1 MLRKLK
7 QKYKDLKY
15 RYKTTLL
22 IVLAGML
29 PVVIIVTYMQ
39 TGMLKLL
46 KEQETDSMQNS
57 VNQAVD
63 AMENQI
69 QIYENLINYLSYSQD
84 LRNVLSQTGESD
96 YEKYIQYKDV
106 VDPLLEMPQV
116 YHKEING
123 ITIYS
128 GNIDVAHGS
137 SLVPMEE
144 LKSEE
149 WAGKL
154 EDSSILEWFV
164 QRGAKKKIVAARKFY
179 DNEDITAV
187 LAMQLDYSDLLEP
200 FSSLLKDNVG
210 GIIVDEDGKVIYSS
224 YSMEDKYRPKSPES
238 LEYLKKNYVC
248 MDRDMEEMGWHFYL
262 YRPESVITQS
272 AYMLLLRNIPIV
284 ILCIVLLVVL
294 GYAFSKRLVSCL
306 ERLTENMNQVHL
318 GFRKVTVDSDS
329 KDEVGTLIRS
339 FRRMMEELNKLISE
353 VYEAKIELQHTEM
366 KALQAQINPHFL
378 YNSLSII
385 NWKAIEAG
393 EDEISKVTLDLS
405 TYYRTSLNRGE
416 TMTTVEN
423 EIRNI
428 QAYLNIQLIMHDNS
442 FRVEEEIDESCYQI
456 QTPKLILQ
464 PLVENAIDHGLDPLE
479 KEEKILTISV
489 KKEGGVVVFRVQ
501 DNGNGM
507 PQEKAEQILE
517 IQSPG
522 YGVHNV
528 YDRIKL
534 LYKEKGSMQIV
545 SEEGVGTTVEIRIP
559 EKTGEENK
567 LQNRDGKVTM

>member
-22 IVLAGML
+22 IVLAGIL

-39 TGMLKLL
+39 TGTLKLL

-96 YEKYIQYKDV
+96 YEKYIHYKEV

-116 YHKEING
+116 YHKEIKG

-144 LKSEE
+144 LESEG
-149 WAGKL
+149 WAGQL

-187 LAMQLDYSDLLEP
+187 LAMQLDYSELLEP

-224 YSMEDKYRPKSPES
+224 YSMADKYRPKSPES
-238 LEYLKKNYVC
+238 LDYLQKNYVC
-248 MDRDMEEMGWHFYL
+248 MNRNMEEMGWHFYL
-262 YRPESVITQS
+262 YRPESVITKS
-272 AYMLLLRNIPIV
+272 AYILMLRNIPIV
-284 ILCIVLLVVL
+284 LLCIVLLVVL

-479 KEEKILTISV
+479 KEEKILTIRV
-489 KKEGGVVVFRVQ
+489 KKEGDVVVFRVQ

-507 PQEKAEQILE
+507 PQEKAEQILG

-534 LYKEKGSMQIV
+534 LYKEKGSMQII

-559 EKTGEENK
+559 EKLKEESG
-567 LQNRDGKVTM
+567 LQNQDGKVTV

>member
-1 MLRKLK
+1 MIRKLK

-15 RYKTTLL
+15 RYKTTLI
-22 IVLAGML
+22 IVLAGIL
-29 PVVIIVTYMQ
+29 PVVISVIYMQ
-39 TGMLKLL
+39 IGILKSLR
-46 KEQETDSMQNS
+46 EQETGSMQS
-57 VNQAVD
+57 SLNQAVD
-63 AMENQI
+63 TLEGQT
-69 QIYENLINYLSYSQD
+69 QIYENLINYLSYSQN

-96 YEKYIQYKDV
+96 YEKYVQYKNI

-116 YHKEING
+116 YHKEIQG

-137 SLVPMEE
+137 SLIPMEE
-144 LKSEE
+144 IKGKE
-149 WAGKL
+149 WVKHL
-154 EDSSILEWFV
+154 TDSSILEWFV
-164 QRGAKKKIVAARKFY
+164 QRGADKEIVAARKFY
-179 DNEDITAV
+179 DNDDITAV
-187 LAMQLDYSDLLEP
+187 LAMNLDYSAMLEP
-200 FSSLLKDNVG
+200 FTSLLKNNAG
-210 GIIVDEDGKVIYSS
+210 GIILDEAGKVIYSG
-224 YSMEDKYRPKSPES
+224 YSMDEAYRPKSPES
-238 LEYLKKNYVC
+238 LEYLQKNYVC
-248 MDRDMEEMGWHFYL
+248 MGREMESMGWYFYL
-262 YRPESVITQS
+262 YRPEEIITKS
-272 AYMLLLRNIPIV
+272 AYILVLRNIPI
-284 ILCIVLLVVL
+284 ILLCIVLLIVL

-306 ERLTENMNQVHL
+306 ERLTENMNQVHR

-339 FRRMMEELNKLISE
+339 FKRMMEELNKLISE

-366 KALQAQINPHFL
+366 RALQAQINPHFL

-385 NWKAIEAG
+385 NWKAIEAE

-428 QAYLNIQLIMHDNS
+428 RAYLNIQLIMHDNS

-456 QTPKLILQ
+456 MTPKLILQ

-479 KEEKILTISV
+479 KEEKVLTIRV
-489 KKEGGVVVFRVQ
+489 RKEENQVVFQVQ

-507 PQEKAEQILE
+507 PQEKAEQILG

-528 YDRIKL
+528 YERIKL
-534 LYKEKGSMQIV
+534 LYKENGEMRIV
-545 SEEGVGTTVEIRIP
+545 SEEGRGTMVEIRIP
-559 EKTGEENK
+559 EKQEKEYED
-567 LQNRDGKVTM
+567 RI

>member
-1 MLRKLK
+1 MIRKLK

-15 RYKTTLL
+15 RYKTTLI

-29 PVVIIVTYMQ
+29 PVVLIVIYMQ
-39 TGMLKLL
+39 MGVLKSLR
-46 KEQETDSMQNS
+46 EQETGSMQNS
-57 VNQAVD
+57 LNQAVD
-63 AMENQI
+63 TMEGQI
-69 QIYENLINYLSYSQD
+69 QIYENLIDYLSYSQN

-96 YEKYIQYKDV
+96 YEKYVQYRNV
-106 VDPLLEMPQV
+106 VDPLLEMPQI
-116 YHKEING
+116 YHKEIQG

-128 GNIDVAHGS
+128 GNIDVEHGS
-137 SLVPMEE
+137 SLIPMEAIQG
-144 LKSEE
+144 EE
-149 WAGKL
+149 WAEQL
-154 EDSSILEWFV
+154 TDSSILEWFV
-164 QRGAKKKIVAARKFY
+164 QRGANKKIVVARKFY
-179 DNEDITAV
+179 DEDDITAV
-187 LAMQLDYSDLLEP
+187 LAMKLDYSVMLEP
-200 FSSLLKDNVG
+200 FTSLLKNNTG
-210 GIIVDEDGKVIYSS
+210 GVILDEDGNVIYSS
-224 YSMEDKYRPKSPES
+224 YSMDEVFRPKSPES
-238 LEYLKKNYVC
+238 LEYLQKNYVS
-248 MDRDMEEMGWHFYL
+248 MGQEMENTGWYFYL
-262 YRPESVITQS
+262 YRPEKIITKS
-272 AYMLLLRNIPIV
+272 AYILGLRNIPI
-284 ILCIVLLVVL
+284 ILLCIVLLVVL

-306 ERLTENMNQVHL
+306 ERLTENMNQVHR

-339 FRRMMEELNKLISE
+339 FKRMMEELNKLISE

-366 KALQAQINPHFL
+366 RALQAQINPHFL

-385 NWKAIEAG
+385 NWKAIEAE

-428 QAYLNIQLIMHDNS
+428 RAYLNIQLIMHDNS

-456 QTPKLILQ
+456 MTPKLILQ

-479 KEEKILTISV
+479 KEEKVLTIRV
-489 KKEGGVVVFRVQ
+489 KKEENQVVFQVQ

-507 PQEKAEQILE
+507 PQEKAEQILG

-528 YDRIKL
+528 YERIKL
-534 LYKEKGSMQIV
+534 LYKENGAMQIV
-545 SEEGVGTTVEIRIP
+545 SEEGRGTMVEIRIP
-559 EKTGEENK
+559 EKQEMEYEG
-567 LQNRDGKVTM
+567 RI

>member
-1 MLRKLK
+1 MIRKLK

-15 RYKTTLL
+15 RYKTTLI

-29 PVVIIVTYMQ
+29 PVVLIVIYMQ
-39 TGMLKLL
+39 MGVLRSLR
-46 KEQETDSMQNS
+46 EQETGSMQNS
-57 VNQAVD
+57 LNQAVD
-63 AMENQI
+63 TMEGQI
-69 QIYENLINYLSYSQD
+69 QIYENLIDYLSYSQN

-96 YEKYIQYKDV
+96 YEKYVQYRNV
-106 VDPLLEMPQV
+106 VDPLLEMPQI
-116 YHKEING
+116 YHKEIQG

-128 GNIDVAHGS
+128 GNIDVEHGS
-137 SLVPMEE
+137 SLVPMEAIQGE
-144 LKSEE
+144 K
-149 WAGKL
+149 WAEQL
-154 EDSSILEWFV
+154 TDSSILEWFV
-164 QRGAKKKIVAARKFY
+164 QRGANKKIVVARKFY
-179 DNEDITAV
+179 DEDDITAV
-187 LAMQLDYSDLLEP
+187 LAMKLDYSVMLEP
-200 FSSLLKDNVG
+200 FTSLLKNNTG
-210 GIIVDEDGKVIYSS
+210 GIILDEDGNVIYSS
-224 YSMEDKYRPKSPES
+224 YSMDEVFRQKSPES
-238 LEYLKKNYVC
+238 LEYLQKNYVC
-248 MDRDMEEMGWHFYL
+248 MGQKMENTGWYFYL
-262 YRPESVITQS
+262 YRPEKIITKS
-272 AYMLLLRNIPIV
+272 AYILGLRNIPI
-284 ILCIVLLVVL
+284 ILLCIVLLVVL

-306 ERLTENMNQVHL
+306 ERLTENMNQVHR

-339 FRRMMEELNKLISE
+339 FKRMMEELNKLISE

-366 KALQAQINPHFL
+366 RALQAQINPHFL

-385 NWKAIEAG
+385 NWKAIEAE

-428 QAYLNIQLIMHDNS
+428 RAYLNIQLIMHDNS

-456 QTPKLILQ
+456 MTPKLILQ

-479 KEEKILTISV
+479 KEEKVLTIRV
-489 KKEGGVVVFRVQ
+489 KKEENQVVFQVQ

-507 PQEKAEQILE
+507 PQEKAEQILG

-528 YDRIKL
+528 YERIKL
-534 LYKEKGSMQIV
+534 LYKENGAMRIV
-545 SEEGVGTTVEIRIP
+545 SEEGRGTMVEIRIP
-559 EKTGEENK
+559 EKQEMEYEG
-567 LQNRDGKVTM
+567 RI

>member
-1 MLRKLK
+1 MIRKLK

-22 IVLAGML
+22 MVLAGML
-29 PVVIIVTYMQ
+29 PVVIIVIYMQ
-39 TGMLKLL
+39 SGMLKLL

-84 LRNVLSQTGESD
+84 LRNVLSSTGESD
-96 YEKYIQYKDV
+96 YEKYLHYKDV

-116 YHKEING
+116 YHKEIKG

-128 GNIDVAHGS
+128 GNINVAHGT

-144 LKSEE
+144 LKNEE
-149 WAGKL
+149 WAKQL

-164 QRGAKKKIVAARKFY
+164 QRGTKKKIVAARKFY
-179 DNEDITAV
+179 DNDDITAV
-187 LAMQLDYSDLLEP
+187 LAMQMDYSDILEP
-200 FSSLLKDNVG
+200 FSSLLKNNVG

-224 YSMEDKYRPKSPES
+224 YSMDDEYRPKSPES
-238 LEYLKKNYVC
+238 LSYLQKNYVC
-248 MDRDMEEMGWHFYL
+248 MDREMKDIGWHFYL
-262 YRPESVITQS
+262 YRPEKVITRS
-272 AYMLLLRNIPIV
+272 AYMLAFRNIPI
-284 ILCIVLLVVL
+284 ILLCIVLLVVL

-339 FRRMMEELNKLISE
+339 FKRMMEELNKLISE
-353 VYEAKIELQHTEM
+353 VYEAKIKLQHTEM

-428 QAYLNIQLIMHDNS
+428 RAYLNIQLIMHDNS
-442 FRVEEEIDESCYQI
+442 FQVEEDIDESCYQI
-456 QTPKLILQ
+456 STPKLILQ

-479 KEEKILTISV
+479 KEEKILTVRV
-489 KKEGGVVVFRVQ
+489 KKEDDMVVFQVQ

-507 PQEKAEQILE
+507 PQEKAEQILG

-534 LYKEKGSMQIV
+534 LYKEKGSMRIT
-545 SEEGVGTTVEIRIP
+545 SKEGVGTMVEIRIP
-559 EKTGEENK
+559 EKPEKESR
-567 LQNRDGKVTM
+567 LQDQDGKVTM

>member
-39 TGMLKLL
+39 TGTLKLL

-96 YEKYIQYKDV
+96 YEKYIHYKEV

-116 YHKEING
+116 YHKEIKG

-137 SLVPMEE
+137 SLVPMAE

-149 WAGKL
+149 WAGQL

-187 LAMQLDYSDLLEP
+187 LAMQLDYSELLEP

-224 YSMEDKYRPKSPES
+224 YSMDDVYRPKSPES
-238 LEYLKKNYVC
+238 LDYLQKNYVC
-248 MDRDMEEMGWHFYL
+248 MDRNMEEMGWHFYL
-262 YRPESVITQS
+262 YRPESVITKS
-272 AYMLLLRNIPIV
+272 AYILMLRNIPIV
-284 ILCIVLLVVL
+284 LLCIVLLVVL

-442 FRVEEEIDESCYQI
+442 FRMEEEIDESCYQI

-479 KEEKILTISV
+479 KEEKILTIRV
-489 KKEGGVVVFRVQ
+489 KKEGDVVVFRVQ

-507 PQEKAEQILE
+507 PQEKAEQILG

-534 LYKEKGSMQIV
+534 LYKEKGSMRII

-559 EKTGEENK
+559 EKPDEENR
-567 LQNRDGKVTM
+567 LQNKDGKVTM

>member
-39 TGMLKLL
+39 TGTLKLL

-96 YEKYIQYKDV
+96 YEKYIHYKEV

-116 YHKEING
+116 YHKEIKG

-137 SLVPMEE
+137 SLVPMAE

-149 WAGKL
+149 WAGQL

-187 LAMQLDYSDLLEP
+187 LAMQLDYSELLEP

-210 GIIVDEDGKVIYSS
+210 GMIVDEDGKVIYSS
-224 YSMEDKYRPKSPES
+224 YSMDDVYRPKSPES
-238 LEYLKKNYVC
+238 LDYLQKNYVC
-248 MDRDMEEMGWHFYL
+248 MDRNMEEMGWHFYL
-262 YRPESVITQS
+262 YRPESVITKS
-272 AYMLLLRNIPIV
+272 AYILMLRNIPIV
-284 ILCIVLLVVL
+284 LLCIVLLVVL

-479 KEEKILTISV
+479 KEEKILTIRV
-489 KKEGGVVVFRVQ
+489 KKEGDVVVFRVQ

-507 PQEKAEQILE
+507 PQEKAEQILG

-534 LYKEKGSMQIV
+534 LYKEKGSMQII

-559 EKTGEENK
+559 EKLKEESG
-567 LQNRDGKVTM
+567 LQNQDGKVTV

>member
-1 MLRKLK
+1 MIRKLK

-15 RYKTTLL
+15 RYKTTLI

-29 PVVIIVTYMQ
+29 PVVIIITYMQ
-39 TGMLKLL
+39 MGMLKSLR
-46 KEQETDSMQNS
+46 KQETGSMQS
-57 VNQAVD
+57 SLNQAVD
-63 AMENQI
+63 TLEGQI
-69 QIYENLINYLSYSQD
+69 QIYENLIDYLSYSQN

-96 YEKYIQYKDV
+96 YEKYVQYKNI

-116 YHKEING
+116 YHKEIQG

-137 SLVPMEE
+137 SIIPMEE
-144 LKSEE
+144 IEGEE
-149 WAGKL
+149 WAKHL
-154 EDSSILEWFV
+154 TDSSILEWFV
-164 QRGAKKKIVAARKFY
+164 QRGVDKEIVAARKFY
-179 DNEDITAV
+179 DNDDITAV
-187 LAMQLDYSDLLEP
+187 LAMKLDYSAMLEP
-200 FSSLLKDNVG
+200 FTSLLKNNAG
-210 GIIVDEDGKVIYSS
+210 GIILDEAGNVIYSG
-224 YSMEDKYRPKSPES
+224 YSMDEAYRPKSPES
-238 LEYLKKNYVC
+238 LEYLQKNYVC
-248 MDRDMEEMGWHFYL
+248 MGREMESIGWYFYL
-262 YRPESVITQS
+262 YRPEKIITKS
-272 AYMLLLRNIPIV
+272 AYMLGLRNIPI
-284 ILCIVLLVVL
+284 ILLCIVLLIVL

-306 ERLTENMNQVHL
+306 ERLTENMNQVHR

-339 FRRMMEELNKLISE
+339 FKRMMEELNKLISE

-366 KALQAQINPHFL
+366 RALQAQINPHFL

-385 NWKAIEAG
+385 NWKAIEAE

-428 QAYLNIQLIMHDNS
+428 RAYLNIQLIMHDNS
-442 FRVEEEIDESCYQI
+442 FRVEEEIYESCYQI
-456 QTPKLILQ
+456 MTPKLILQ

-479 KEEKILTISV
+479 KEEKVLTIRV
-489 KKEGGVVVFRVQ
+489 RKEENQVVFQVQ

-507 PQEKAEQILE
+507 PQEKAEQILG

-528 YDRIKL
+528 YERIKL
-534 LYKEKGSMQIV
+534 LYKENGEMRIV
-545 SEEGVGTTVEIRIP
+545 SEEGRGTMVEIRIP
-559 EKTGEENK
+559 EKQEKEYEG
-567 LQNRDGKVTM
+567 RI

>member
-1 MLRKLK
+1 MIRKLK

-15 RYKTTLL
+15 RYKTTLI

-29 PVVIIVTYMQ
+29 PVVLIVIYMQ
-39 TGMLKLL
+39 MGVLRSLR
-46 KEQETDSMQNS
+46 EQETGSMQNS
-57 VNQAVD
+57 LNQAVD
-63 AMENQI
+63 TMEGQI
-69 QIYENLINYLSYSQD
+69 QIYENLIDYLSYSQN

-96 YEKYIQYKDV
+96 YEKYVQYRNV
-106 VDPLLEMPQV
+106 VDPLLEMPQI
-116 YHKEING
+116 YHKEIQG

-128 GNIDVAHGS
+128 GNIDVEHGS
-137 SLVPMEE
+137 SLVPMEAIQG
-144 LKSEE
+144 EE
-149 WAGKL
+149 WAEQL
-154 EDSSILEWFV
+154 TDSSILEWFV
-164 QRGAKKKIVAARKFY
+164 QRGANKKIVVARKFY
-179 DNEDITAV
+179 DEDDITAV
-187 LAMQLDYSDLLEP
+187 LAMKLDYSVMLEP
-200 FSSLLKDNVG
+200 FTSLLKNNTG
-210 GIIVDEDGKVIYSS
+210 GIILDEDGNVIYSS
-224 YSMEDKYRPKSPES
+224 YSMDEVFRPKSPES
-238 LEYLKKNYVC
+238 LEYLQKNYVC
-248 MDRDMEEMGWHFYL
+248 MGQEMGNMGWYFYL
-262 YRPESVITQS
+262 YRPEKVITKS
-272 AYMLLLRNIPIV
+272 AYILGLRNIPI
-284 ILCIVLLVVL
+284 ILLCIVLLVVL

-306 ERLTENMNQVHL
+306 ERLTENMNQVHR

-339 FRRMMEELNKLISE
+339 FKRMMEELNKLISE

-366 KALQAQINPHFL
+366 RALQAQINPHFL

-385 NWKAIEAG
+385 NWKAIEAE

-428 QAYLNIQLIMHDNS
+428 RAYLNIQLIMHDNS

-456 QTPKLILQ
+456 MTPKLILQ

-479 KEEKILTISV
+479 KEEKVLTSRV
-489 KKEGGVVVFRVQ
+489 KKEENQVVFQVQ

-507 PQEKAEQILE
+507 PQEKAEQILG

-528 YDRIKL
+528 YERIKL
-534 LYKEKGSMQIV
+534 LYKENGAMRIV
-545 SEEGVGTTVEIRIP
+545 SEEGRGTMVEIRIP
-559 EKTGEENK
+559 EKQEMEYEG
-567 LQNRDGKVTM
+567 RI

>member
-1 MLRKLK
+1 MIRKLK

-15 RYKTTLL
+15 RYKTTLI

-29 PVVIIVTYMQ
+29 PVVLIVIYMQ
-39 TGMLKLL
+39 MGVLRSLR
-46 KEQETDSMQNS
+46 EQETGSMQNS
-57 VNQAVD
+57 LNQAVD
-63 AMENQI
+63 TMEGQI
-69 QIYENLINYLSYSQD
+69 QIYENLIDYLSYSQN

-96 YEKYIQYKDV
+96 YEKYVQYRNV
-106 VDPLLEMPQV
+106 VDPLLEMPQI
-116 YHKEING
+116 YHKEIQG

-128 GNIDVAHGS
+128 GNIDVEHGS
-137 SLVPMEE
+137 SLVPMEAIQG
-144 LKSEE
+144 EE
-149 WAGKL
+149 WAEQL
-154 EDSSILEWFV
+154 TDSSILEWFV
-164 QRGAKKKIVAARKFY
+164 QRGANKKIVVARKFY
-179 DNEDITAV
+179 DEDDITAV
-187 LAMQLDYSDLLEP
+187 LAMKLDYSVMLEP
-200 FSSLLKDNVG
+200 FTSLLKNNTG
-210 GIIVDEDGKVIYSS
+210 GIILDEDGNVIYSS
-224 YSMEDKYRPKSPES
+224 YSMDEVFRPKSPES
-238 LEYLKKNYVC
+238 LEYLQKNYVC
-248 MDRDMEEMGWHFYL
+248 MGQEMGNMGWYFYL
-262 YRPESVITQS
+262 YRPEKVITKS
-272 AYMLLLRNIPIV
+272 AYILGLRNIPI
-284 ILCIVLLVVL
+284 ILLCIVLLVVL

-306 ERLTENMNQVHL
+306 ERLTENMNQVHR

-339 FRRMMEELNKLISE
+339 FKRMMEELNKLISE

-366 KALQAQINPHFL
+366 RALQAQINPHFL

-385 NWKAIEAG
+385 NWKAIEAE

-428 QAYLNIQLIMHDNS
+428 RAYLNIQLIMHDNS

-456 QTPKLILQ
+456 MTPKLILQ

-479 KEEKILTISV
+479 KEEKVLTIRV
-489 KKEGGVVVFRVQ
+489 KKEENQVVFQVQ

-507 PQEKAEQILE
+507 PQEKAEQILG

-528 YDRIKL
+528 YERIKL
-534 LYKEKGSMQIV
+534 LYKENGAMRIV
-545 SEEGVGTTVEIRIP
+545 SEEGRGTMVEIRIP
-559 EKTGEENK
+559 EKQEMEYEG
-567 LQNRDGKVTM
+567 RI